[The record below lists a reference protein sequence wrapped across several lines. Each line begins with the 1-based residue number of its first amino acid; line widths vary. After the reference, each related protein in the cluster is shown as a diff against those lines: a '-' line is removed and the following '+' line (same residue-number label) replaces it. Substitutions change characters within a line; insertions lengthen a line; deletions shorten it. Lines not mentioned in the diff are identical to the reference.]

1 MPAATTPTSSLRPL
15 CSKSRALAH
24 IRSLLRGDSR
34 QGTGSERTP
43 CDGVSP
49 TQKPR
54 RNPETHG
61 GLGARGAPRGLSMAS
76 QPASPSPWGCSQP
89 NAVLQQSQGLLAFGC
104 LAPLG
109 AGVLRDPSHEGPV
122 RRSPSSPQ
130 TSFSGPNPCSA
141 ARFSCQPLGGITH
154 HECPQLWSQRYS
166 PGSKYSPAQRQRA
179 GGQPSKPPP
188 MPPAPALPRLLPSPS
203 PATGPH
209 PPGLTDLCGPARAGW
224 VHLFPLFQKR
234 KEKKRKK

>member
-1 MPAATTPTSSLRPL
+1 M
-15 CSKSRALAH
+15 AH
-24 IRSLLRGDSR
+24 IKSPLWGDSR
-34 QGTGSERTP
+34 QGTGSERKP

-54 RNPETHG
+54 GAHR
-61 GLGARGAPRGLSMAS
+61 GLGARGAHGGLSKAS
-76 QPASPSPWGCSQP
+76 QPASPSPWGCGCYSQP
-89 NAVLQQSQGLLAFGC
+89 NTVLQQSQGLLAFVC
-104 LAPLG
+104 LAQLG

-122 RRSPSSPQ
+122 WRSPSSPR
-130 TSFSGPNPCSA
+130 TLFSGPNPCSA
-141 ARFSCQPLGGITH
+141 AGFSCQPLGGITH
-154 HECPQLWSQRYS
+154 HECPRLWSQRYS
-166 PGSKYSPAQRQRA
+166 PGSKYSPAQRQQAR
-179 GGQPSKPPP
+179 GQPSKPPP

-234 KEKKRKK
+234 KEKKKEREKK